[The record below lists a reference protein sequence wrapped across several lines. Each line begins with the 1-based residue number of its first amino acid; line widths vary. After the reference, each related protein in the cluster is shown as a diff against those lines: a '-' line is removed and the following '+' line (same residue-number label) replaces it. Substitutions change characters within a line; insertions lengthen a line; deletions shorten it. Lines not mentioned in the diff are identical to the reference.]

1 MTANL
6 EAAAKAIPP
15 RSACSAA
22 DRLPGDYFIDRVDVY
37 DFSNMS
43 SVSGAICQFYFKDH
57 LVQTAQVAELNL
69 TAV

>member
-15 RSACSAA
+15 GSACSAA

-43 SVSGAICQFYFKDH
+43 SVSGAMCQFYFKVH
-57 LVQTAQVAELNL
+57 LVQTAQVAELNF